1 MSENGNPIIAINM
14 AKIANRPDSYETMM
28 KVGPKVCITTASH
41 PGFLGFEQLLQIGI
55 HPMAGRYG
63 GGAMDMRNSNPPLN
77 PMGMY
82 QYTVWK
88 DVHSHEEMHH
98 DNFDT
103 IYELCGHCL
112 DMVVE
117 GPWEPYFEIVTSDLP
132 QLMSMTDVPAI
143 LGESFA
149 AQQPVPK
156 VALAGQR
163 VVVVGDHWIMH
174 GHEEEF
180 EHGAQETL
188 RWMKANVP
196 GMVGWMLLKQFGV
209 SAIGSFQLDPVGM
222 LKATLGANPP
232 KYNTNY
238 GDKVHSVPPIPP
250 QTPTQYLVHME
261 WESPDHAHMGL
272 GHAMVDYELRQI
284 HNDGVLRHLDRGP
297 YYMVFA
303 PMMEQGLWRRHLQS
317 NQAAEQQ

>member
-1 MSENGNPIIAINM
+1 MSQSNPIIAINQS
-14 AKIANRPDSYETMM
+14 KIVNSPESFETMM
-28 KVGPKVCITTASH
+28 KVGPKVCVTTASH
-41 PGFLGFEQLLQIGI
+41 PGFLGFEQLIQTGI
-55 HPMAGRYG
+55 HPMAGRFG
-63 GGAMDMRNSNPPLN
+63 GGAMDMRESLN

-98 DNFDT
+98 DNFDE

-117 GPWEPYFEIVTSDLP
+117 GPWEPFYEVVRSDLP
-132 QLMSMTDVPAI
+132 QLASMTDVPAV
-143 LGESFA
+143 LGGAFA
-149 AQQPVPK
+149 KQEPVPK
-156 VALAGQR
+156 VALPAQR
-163 VVVVGDHWIMH
+163 SVVVGDHWVMH
-174 GHEEEF
+174 GHESQFEE
-180 EHGAQETL
+180 GAVRTL
-188 RWMKANVP
+188 EWMKDNVP
-196 GMVGWMLLKQFGV
+196 GMTGWMLMKQFGV
-209 SAIGSFQLDPVGM
+209 SAIGSFQLDPEGM

-232 KYNTNY
+232 PYDSNY
-238 GDKVHSVPPIPP
+238 GDKVHDTPPIPA
-250 QTPTQYLVHME
+250 QTPAQYLVHME

-303 PMMEQGLWRRHLQS
+303 PMMEQGLWRRHLVQ
-317 NQAAEQQ
+317 

>member
-1 MSENGNPIIAINM
+1 MNNPQNPIIAINQ
-14 AKIANRPDSYETMM
+14 ARIANRPDSYDTMM
-28 KVGPKVCITTASH
+28 HVGPKVCITTASH

-63 GGAMDMRNSNPPLN
+63 GGAMDMRNSKPPLN

-82 QYTVWK
+82 QYTVWR

-112 DMVVE
+112 DMVIE
-117 GPWEPYFEIVTSDLP
+117 GPWEPYYEITAADLP

-143 LGESFA
+143 LGRSFA
-149 AQQPVPK
+149 EQQPVPK
-156 VALAGQR
+156 VALSGQR
-163 VVVVGDHWIMH
+163 IVVLGDHWVMH
-174 GHEEEF
+174 GHEHEF
-180 EHGAQETL
+180 EDGAKDALT
-188 RWMKANVP
+188 WMKANVP
-196 GMVGWMLLKQFGV
+196 GMVGWMVLKQFGV
-209 SAIGSFQLDPVGM
+209 SAIGSFQLDPEGM

-238 GDKVHSVPPIPP
+238 GAQVHDKPPIPA
-250 QTPTQYLVHME
+250 QTPAQYLVHME

-272 GHAMVDYELRQI
+272 GHALVDYELRKI

-297 YYMVFA
+297 YYQVFA
-303 PMMEQGLWRRHLQS
+303 PMMEQGLWRRHLVQ
-317 NQAAEQQ
+317 

>member
-1 MSENGNPIIAINM
+1 MPDSNPIIAINQS
-14 AKIANRPDSYETMM
+14 KVANRPESYETMM

-41 PGFLGFEQLLQIGI
+41 PGFLGFEQLIQTGI
-55 HPMAGRYG
+55 HPMAGRFG
-63 GGAMDMRNSNPPLN
+63 GGAMDMRETLN
-77 PMGMY
+77 PMGMF

-98 DNFDT
+98 DNFNE

-117 GPWEPYFEIVTSDLP
+117 GPWEPYYEIIRSDLP
-132 QLMSMTDVPAI
+132 QLASMTDVPAV
-143 LGESFA
+143 LGGAFA
-149 AQQPVPK
+149 RQQPVPK
-156 VALAGQR
+156 VALPAQR
-163 VVVVGDHWIMH
+163 SIVVGDHWVMH
-174 GHEEEF
+174 GHESHFEE
-180 EHGAQETL
+180 GAVETL
-188 RWMKANVP
+188 SWMKENVP

-209 SAIGSFQLDPVGM
+209 SAIGSFQLDPEGM

-232 KYNTNY
+232 AYNTNY
-238 GDKVHSVPPIPP
+238 GDGIHDTPPIPA
-250 QTPTQYLVHME
+250 QTPAQYLVHME

-303 PMMEQGLWRRHLQS
+303 PMMEQGLWRRHLVK
-317 NQAAEQQ
+317 

>member
-1 MSENGNPIIAINM
+1 MSKSANPIIAVNM
-14 AKIANRPDSYETMM
+14 AKIANRPESYETMQ

-41 PGFLGFEQLLQIGI
+41 PGFLGFEQLLQIGV
-55 HPMAGRYG
+55 HPMAGRFG
-63 GGAMDMRNSNPPLN
+63 GAAMDMREASPPLN
-77 PMGMY
+77 PMAMY

-88 DVHSHEEMHH
+88 DVYSHEQMHH

-117 GPWEPYFEIVTSDLP
+117 GPWEPYYEVMASDLP

-149 AQQPVPK
+149 EHQAVPK
-156 VALAGQR
+156 VALSAQR
-163 VVVVGDHWIMH
+163 VVVVGDHWVID
-174 GHEEEF
+174 GREKDF
-180 EHGAQETL
+180 EAGAVQTL
-188 RWMKANVP
+188 QWMKENVP
-196 GMVGWMLLKQFGV
+196 GMVGWMVMKQIGV
-209 SAIGSFQLDPVGM
+209 SAIGSFQLDPEGM

-232 KYNTNY
+232 DYNTNH
-238 GDKVHSVPPIPP
+238 GSHIHDAPPIPA
-250 QTPTQYLVHME
+250 QTPVQYLVHME
-261 WESPDHAHMGL
+261 WESVENAHMGL

-284 HNDGVLRHLDRGP
+284 HNQGVLRHLERGP

-303 PMMEQGLWRRHLQS
+303 PMMEQGLWRRHLRS
-317 NQAAEQQ
+317 

>member
-1 MSENGNPIIAINM
+1 MSSQQNPIIAINQ
-14 AKIANRPDSYETMM
+14 ARIANRPDSYETMM
-28 KVGPKVCITTASH
+28 HVGPKVCITTASH

-63 GGAMDMRNSNPPLN
+63 GGAIDMRNGEPPLN

-112 DMVVE
+112 DMVIE
-117 GPWEPYFEIVTSDLP
+117 GPWEPYYEIIASDLP
-132 QLMSMTDVPAI
+132 QLMSMTDVPTV

-156 VALAGQR
+156 VALSGQR
-163 VVVVGDHWIMH
+163 AVVIGDHWVMH
-174 GHEEEF
+174 GHEHEF
-180 EHGAQETL
+180 EEGAQATL
-188 RWMKANVP
+188 KWMKENVP
-196 GMVGWMLLKQFGV
+196 GMVGWMVLKQFGV
-209 SAIGSFQLDPVGM
+209 SAIGSFQLDPEGM

-238 GDKVHSVPPIPP
+238 GSEVHNKPPIPA

-297 YYMVFA
+297 YYQVFA
-303 PMMEQGLWRRHLQS
+303 PMMEQGLWRRHLVK
-317 NQAAEQQ
+317 